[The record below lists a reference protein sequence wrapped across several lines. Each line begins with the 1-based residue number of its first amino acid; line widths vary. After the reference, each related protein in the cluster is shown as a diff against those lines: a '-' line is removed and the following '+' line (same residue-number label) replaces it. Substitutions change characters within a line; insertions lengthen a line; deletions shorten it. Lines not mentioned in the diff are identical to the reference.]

1 MLAPASHGFGN
12 EIFKIDVA
20 KNNSMHLGQWRNQI
34 SDKLNPSYFN
44 QLALL
49 NNDTRFTTQPFNY
62 SIEEFKFE
70 APVFSQSDFSSALNN
85 TEMYFSFSTQS
96 INATPFALSQF
107 ISTLSPHDQFSK
119 SKSNLQIV
127 QQDFYAPS
135 YTLSHGKSSFGLG
148 FILVQQRFLD
158 DSFGSVTYAVSSPS
172 SISENPS
179 LLNTNRGTGFNLNF
193 VQNLPANID
202 LFVNYQTKIE
212 MNEFDLFGQSYSDPG
227 DFDIP
232 SHYSASLSVP
242 FLNSHK
248 LNFMAEKITYSGIDT
263 NVHSG
268 YSNAFLNAFNSPISP
283 IFELDDLTVY
293 SMNYEKLLNDE
304 TTFNLGMLSRQ
315 QAPAL
320 ANIYNRI
327 LKNDTAAV
335 SYQLGVMHKLSIG
348 EINFIASF
356 ANKPIMIG
364 STDFG
369 RFSSSTLDKHL
380 EGVISWNL
388 RF

>member
-1 MLAPASHGFGN
+1 MLAPASYGFGN
-12 EIFKIDVA
+12 DLFDHSSE

-34 SDKLNPSYFN
+34 SEKLNPSFFN
-44 QLALL
+44 RL
-49 NNDTRFTTQPFNY
+49 NHLSQDTRFIQRHFSYTVEEY
-62 SIEEFKFE
+62 SFE
-70 APVFSQSDFSSALNN
+70 APVFSKSDFSSKLEN
-85 TEMYFSFSTQS
+85 TEMYFSFATQS
-96 INATPFALSQF
+96 INATPFALNQF
-107 ISTLSPHDQFSK
+107 ISSLSPKTQFSK
-119 SKSNLQIV
+119 SKSNHQIV
-127 QQDFYAPS
+127 QQDYYAPS
-135 YTLSHGKSSFGLG
+135 YTYSHGKSSFGLG

-158 DSFGSVTYAVSSPS
+158 DSFGSVTYAVSTPS
-172 SISENPS
+172 SFYDDSS
-179 LLNTNRGTGFNLNF
+179 LLSTNRGTGYNLNF
-193 VQNLPANID
+193 VQNLPADVN
-202 LFVNYQTKIE
+202 LYVNYQTKIE

-232 SHYSASLSVP
+232 SHYSVSLSVP
-242 FLNSHK
+242 FFDSHK
-248 LNFMAEKITYSGIDT
+248 FNFKAEKILYSGIET

-268 YSNAFLNAFNSPISP
+268 YSEEFIRAFNSPISP

-293 SMNYEKLLNDE
+293 SINYAKVLSDE
-304 TTFNLGMLSRQ
+304 TTLNLGVLSRQ

-327 LKNDTAAV
+327 LKSDTAEF
-335 SYQLGVMHKLSIG
+335 SYQMGLIHNLNFG
-348 EINFIASF
+348 ELNFVASY

-380 EGVISWNL
+380 EGVVSWNL